1 MSKSHSSAHSVSE
14 IITESL
20 LEAGAK
26 RCYGIVGDTINHFT
40 DAIRRSEMEWV
51 HVRHEEVAGFAAGG
65 ESFISGEPTCCAG
78 TCGPGS
84 THFLNGLIES
94 HRNGAPVVFI
104 ASQIDTAEMG
114 VGFPQDVDQKA
125 LYSQYSVFC
134 EYLTNPE
141 NARRMVA
148 IAAQKALAEG
158 GVAVLIVPGDLF
170 SQKPKASLPWRAHRF
185 SPVIRPSEQELAA
198 VAEALNQPGKVSIY
212 AGVGCQDAQEEV
224 LALARRLKAPVAWT
238 SRAKDFIEPNNEQ
251 EVGMTGVFGL
261 QGGYEAVAECDIL
274 LLLGCSF
281 AWSQFYPDKATVIQ
295 VDLDPGKIG
304 IRHPVDLGVVG
315 SVKDTCAALLTRVDP
330 RDDSGWLDSCRK
342 KYLEA
347 RDEAA
352 VTSDDE
358 HLIHPQELTLALDRH
373 ASEDAVFTA
382 DGGSPMVWCL
392 RHIRAN
398 GKRRTLPSLMHGT
411 MANAYP
417 QGIGIQKAYPE
428 RQVIAMCGDGGLSM
442 LMGDL
447 LTLKQEK
454 IPLKIVIF
462 NNSTLGFVE
471 LEQKVEGILDTYTE
485 LENPDFSLVAQ
496 SMGLWGRRVE
506 EKHELD
512 EAVQSLLAQ
521 DGPGVLEVKVNRME
535 LVMPPHVE
543 AGQIASTAL
552 YSAKA
557 VLNGRMD
564 DVVDLVRN
572 NFTGR

>member
-1 MSKSHSSAHSVSE
+1 
-14 IITESL
+14 
-20 LEAGAK
+20 
-26 RCYGIVGDTINHFT
+26 
-40 DAIRRSEMEWV
+40 
-51 HVRHEEVAGFAAGG
+51 
-65 ESFISGEPTCCAG
+65 
-78 TCGPGS
+78 
-84 THFLNGLIES
+84 
-94 HRNGAPVVFI
+94 
-104 ASQIDTAEMG
+104 
-114 VGFPQDVDQKA
+114 
-125 LYSQYSVFC
+125 
-134 EYLTNPE
+134 
-141 NARRMVA
+141 
-148 IAAQKALAEG
+148 
-158 GVAVLIVPGDLF
+158 
-170 SQKPKASLPWRAHRF
+170 
-185 SPVIRPSEQELAA
+185 
-198 VAEALNQPGKVSIY
+198 
-212 AGVGCQDAQEEV
+212 
-224 LALARRLKAPVAWT
+224 
-238 SRAKDFIEPNNEQ
+238 
-251 EVGMTGVFGL
+251 
-261 QGGYEAVAECDIL
+261 
-274 LLLGCSF
+274 
-281 AWSQFYPDKATVIQ
+281 
-295 VDLDPGKIG
+295 
-304 IRHPVDLGVVG
+304 
-315 SVKDTCAALLTRVDP
+315 
-330 RDDSGWLDSCRK
+330 
-342 KYLEA
+342 
-347 RDEAA
+347 
-352 VTSDDE
+352 
-358 HLIHPQELTLALDRH
+358 
-373 ASEDAVFTA
+373 
-382 DGGSPMVWCL
+382 MVWCL

-535 LVMPPHVE
+535 LVMPPHIE
-543 AGQIASTAL
+543 AGQVASTAL